1 MKKCILA
8 VSLLLSTFAFASEK
22 IGSVETSGLLFKDS
36 INIISFDDPSVKGVT
51 CYVTLPD
58 RSFSFDDPSD
68 SSISCKRMTA
78 NVSGNYKQRTNDL
91 FSKSKSLFFK
101 AMRVDRFYDSKNNA
115 LVYIS
120 YTRKVSG
127 ENHSHSISVVPL
139 NNID

>member
-1 MKKCILA
+1 MKK
-8 VSLLLSTFAFASEK
+8 LLLSATILLSTSAFASEK
-22 IGSVETSGLLFKDS
+22 IGSVETTGLLFKDS
-36 INIISFDDPSVKGVT
+36 INIISFDDPSVKGIT

-78 NVSGNYKQRTNDL
+78 NVTGNYKERTNDL

-101 AMRVDRFYDSKNNA
+101 AMRVDRFYDAKNNA
-115 LVYIS
+115 LIYIS

-139 NNID
+139 NNLD